1 MMMMMMM
8 MMFLMDDGWWWVMDD
23 EWWMMYSISFHYLGE
38 AVGTPLNA
46 CFLRQIGEIGEIY
59 AWEHAAF
66 LAATGVGV
74 CVQENL
80 PERLS
85 GQIPTCFFFAF
96 EPTGF
101 QKTPTFLF
109 SFTGSSWRF
118 WPFPKMARKLFGSLF
133 RSRNLR
139 ATQLL
144 TSLDIVLFEVPAGT
158 PTKSNID

>member
-1 MMMMMMM
+1 
-8 MMFLMDDGWWWVMDD
+8 MDDD
-23 EWWMMYSISFHYLGE
+23 EWWMMNDGWCTVFLSTIWERRLELPWMPAFWGRSARSARSTHE
-38 AVGTPLNA
+38 STPL
-46 CFLRQIGEIGEIY
+46 FLQ
-59 AWEHAAF
+59 
-66 LAATGVGV
+66 ATGVGV